1 MKTITCLGASGTVTG
16 SSFILSSDSHSPLL
30 IDFGMFQ
37 GKDSIPE
44 TNNSQINFDVH
55 AIEAVLLT
63 HAHID
68 HCGRLPLLI
77 SYGYTGKIYM
87 TKATRDLVELALY
100 DSAKIAK
107 MKDKNYPLYTEVEVD
122 RLLTQIVIIEY
133 HKPFQI
139 QNYEIQYHDAGHILG
154 SSIIEIIDPVATDG
168 IRKIVFS
175 GDLGNSPQ
183 DIIRP
188 TELIESADVVI
199 METTYGDK
207 DHIKED
213 TLDIIQNEI
222 NIVEK
227 ISGTLLMPAFS
238 MDRTQVILH
247 RLNHLK
253 KEKKIGEYTP
263 VYLDTPMGIR
273 ATMIYRQYKSLYNE
287 EASQHA
293 HDEEIYDFT
302 GLEMIQDSRQSMQLD
317 RKPGVKIIIAGN
329 GMVTGGRILQ
339 HAVKF
344 LPKVN
349 TRLLLTGYQAE
360 DTLGREL
367 EEGSKVIFINDK
379 KIKVRSSVTKI
390 EGLSAHADQP
400 KLLHWLTNI
409 KHVKKVILVHGEEP
423 SREAFSVL
431 IKEKLD
437 ISEVIL
443 PKANEIISL

>member
-1 MKTITCLGASGTVTG
+1 MKKITCIGAAGTVTG
-16 SSFILSSDSHSPLL
+16 SGFLLSSDNHNPLL
-30 IDFGMFQ
+30 IDLGMFQ
-37 GKDSIPE
+37 GKDAIPE
-44 TNNSQINFDVH
+44 SNNSQISFDVH

-77 SYGYTGKIYM
+77 TYGYTGKIYM

-122 RLLTQIVIIEY
+122 RLLTQIEIIEY
-133 HKPFQI
+133 HKSFQI
-139 QNYEIQYHDAGHILG
+139 QNYEIVYYDAGHILG
-154 SSIIEIIDPVATDG
+154 SSIIEITDTAATDG
-168 IRKIVFS
+168 IKKIVFS

-188 TELIESADVVI
+188 TEVLNSADVVV

-207 DHIKED
+207 EHIKED
-213 TLDIIQNEI
+213 TLEIIQNEI

-227 ISGTLLMPAFS
+227 MSGTLLMPAFS

-253 KEKKIGEYTP
+253 KEKRIGEYTP

-273 ATMIYRQYKSLYNE
+273 ATMIYKQYKALYNE
-287 EASQHA
+287 EASNHA
-293 HDEEIYDFT
+293 LNQDIYDFT
-302 GLEMIQDSRQSMQLD
+302 GLEMVEDSRQSMQLD
-317 RKPGVKIIIAGN
+317 QKPGVKVIIAGN

-339 HAVKF
+339 HAAKF

-400 KLLHWLTNI
+400 KLLSWLSSIKNI
-409 KHVKKVILVHGEEP
+409 KKVILVHGEDP

-431 IKEKLD
+431 IKEKLA
-437 ISEVIL
+437 IPEVVL
-443 PKANEIISL
+443 PKANESIQL